1 MDEHQQLLTK
11 VRDSAQK
18 PAAAG
23 SQLTLHLVEKPV
35 IILCCPWLAPDKDNL
50 DSELLLGPRL
60 ADSAYAGFLASIPCH
75 QVLLNPLQRT
85 FWQPLANSAVGG
97 ALQAVRLHFG
107 VGGAHYTQHLQ
118 EGSTTVGV
126 FAPGESLQAST
137 TDGQV
142 TFMGPVNQAVVVTH
156 DVPLC
161 NSVMH
166 VVDAVLVPAA
176 EHEPAAQH
184 SKKTTAGT
192 AEL

>member
-1 MDEHQQLLTK
+1 M
-11 VRDSAQK
+11 
-18 PAAAG
+18 AA
-23 SQLTLHLVEKPV
+23 
-35 IILCCPWLAPDKDNL
+35 
-50 DSELLLGPRL
+50 
-60 ADSAYAGFLASIPCH
+60 
-75 QVLLNPLQRT
+75 LQRVT
-85 FWQPLANSAVGG
+85 SVGC

-142 TFMGPVNQAVVVTH
+142 TFMGPVNQAVVVTQ

-176 EHEPAAQH
+176 EQAAAAKR
-184 SKKTTAGT
+184 SEKTIAGT